1 MTVNINFYVLLEIMM
16 NKIKDFLGE
25 ISGYKQKYLILLR
38 ELKMRDEESLEAEKI
53 LDEIIH
59 TLVNWHVIK

>member
-1 MTVNINFYVLLEIMM
+1 M